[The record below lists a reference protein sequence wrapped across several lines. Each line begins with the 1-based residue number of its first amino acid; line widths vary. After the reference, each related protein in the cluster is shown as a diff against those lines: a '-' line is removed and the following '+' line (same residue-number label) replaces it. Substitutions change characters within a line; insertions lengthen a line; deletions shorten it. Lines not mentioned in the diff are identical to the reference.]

1 MESDEEL
8 MEAVA
13 RGGEDALAAL
23 VDRYAAPLH
32 GYLTQLTR
40 SRDDADDLLQ
50 DLWIR
55 VARGARRFDSR
66 RRFRPWVYGIATNL
80 ARDLFRRRAVR
91 ARAPLDPEPAAAA
104 PAREER
110 LDLRA
115 RLAKL
120 PDRLRAV
127 IVLRYYQD
135 LGEAEMAEALG
146 IPPGTVKS
154 RLHAAVR
161 ELRSGYEETS

>member
-1 MESDEEL
+1 MA
-8 MEAVA
+8 AVA
-13 RGGEDALAAL
+13 RGEEQALAAL
-23 VDRYAAPLH
+23 IDRYAAPLH
-32 GYLTQLTR
+32 GYLARLSR

-55 VARGARRFDSR
+55 VARGARRFDPR
-66 RRFRPWVYGIATNL
+66 RRFRPWAYGIATNL
-80 ARDLFRRRAVR
+80 VRDLYRRRAVR
-91 ARAPLDPEPAAAA
+91 ARAPLAPEPVPPPA
-104 PAREER
+104 PREEGI
-110 LDLRA
+110 DLRTQLA
-115 RLAKL
+115 RL
-120 PDRLRAV
+120 PDRLREV

-161 ELRSGYEETS
+161 ELRSGYEEER